1 MPGGSHATKPGRDV
15 SMATGGL
22 HPAPSAILQPGTVVA
37 QTYRVERVLGSGAM
51 GMVVLATHLAL
62 DRKVALKVHRAH
74 NPGDIARL
82 AREAKAL
89 AKVDHPNVVGI
100 YDVRE
105 AEGSLF
111 IAMEYI
117 EGSSARQWLTQSAM
131 TWRSRLEACLQAAEG
146 LSAAHAAGLVH
157 RDFKPENILV
167 GRDGRVVVADFG
179 LARAPGAVPIDPE
192 TPSPGI
198 DAQLTADGAIAGTPA
213 YMAPEQWSGGSVD
226 GRTDV
231 FALSVVVYEA
241 LYGHRP
247 FAGSTPAELVYAVT
261 RGMILEPPRET
272 EVPSPVFDVL
282 RRGMAVEPQGRFAS
296 VAMLT
301 RALKNALGAQGRT
314 GIALAIGLAA
324 LVFGGLAA
332 GAWALRTADEA
343 DDVEQASVLLLEA
356 EDAQDVSP
364 EPALV
369 TPQPVPPAA
378 EPGSERSP
386 EPPAPVE
393 PVVPTPDPTERFA
406 ELSDRYAAGKA
417 SVDELIDGVQDL
429 HEAQRQPAEGRYV
442 RTPWDG
448 RSTFRCG
455 MGDRVELRD
464 VDAKIEHGPAIT
476 MQLGCALKLVD
487 VDIEAPVAIEGQG
500 GDRLVIDGGTF
511 TVSRTGINLQMLAVD
526 LRNLTIEGEP
536 KLGASFGMHT
546 VGTITDCTFSG
557 ATALQVGMH
566 ADLDVDG
573 GTLRGMTAIKAKML
587 SSVRLE
593 NVALDGKVD
602 RDPKSRVER

>member
-1 MPGGSHATKPGRDV
+1 
-15 SMATGGL
+15 MATGAVAVAAG
-22 HPAPSAILQPGTVVA
+22 PSVALQPGTIVA
-37 QTYRVERVLGSGAM
+37 QTYRIERALGSGAM

-74 NPGDIARL
+74 NPADIARL

-117 EGSSARQWLTQSAM
+117 EGASAREWLTQSSM

-179 LARAPGAVPIDPE
+179 LARAPGAIPIDPA
-192 TPSPGI
+192 TPSPGV
-198 DAQLTADGAIAGTPA
+198 DAQLTADGAIAGTPS

-231 FALSVVVYEA
+231 FALSVVMYEA
-241 LYGHRP
+241 LYGYRP
-247 FAGSTPAELVYAVT
+247 FAGSTPAELVYTVT

-272 EVPSPVFDVL
+272 EVPTAVFDVL
-282 RRGMAVEPQGRFAS
+282 RRGMAVEPHQRFAS

-301 RALKNALGAQGRT
+301 GALKTALGSQGRA
-314 GIALAIGLAA
+314 GIAIAVGLAVV
-324 LVFGGLAA
+324 VFGCIAA
-332 GAWALRTADEA
+332 GAWALRDASDAEEEYTELVLQAEESEA
-343 DDVEQASVLLLEA
+343 SD
-356 EDAQDVSP
+356 
-364 EPALV
+364 
-369 TPQPVPPAA
+369 
-378 EPGSERSP
+378 
-386 EPPAPVE
+386 E
-393 PVVPTPDPTERFA
+393 PVVMSPPKAAPVAAPPRKPALPKPSPLEPLEPPGPDAAERFA
-406 ELSDRYAAGKA
+406 ELTERHAAGEA
-417 SVDELIDGVQDL
+417 SVEELIDGVQDL
-429 HEAQRQPAEGRYV
+429 HEANRQPAEGRYV

-448 RSTFRCG
+448 TSTFRCA

-464 VDAKIEHGPAIT
+464 VKARIQSGPAIT
-476 MQLGCALKLVD
+476 MQMGCALKLVD
-487 VDIEAPVAIEGQG
+487 VDIEAPVAIEGQS

-511 TVSRTGINLQMLAVD
+511 KVSREGINLQMLAID
-526 LRNLTIEGEP
+526 IRGLTIEGDP
-536 KLGASFGMHT
+536 TIGASFGMHT
-546 VGTITDCTFSG
+546 VGTITDSSFAG
-557 ATALQVGMH
+557 KTALVVGMH
-566 ADLDVDG
+566 ADIDVDG
-573 GTLRGMTAIKAKML
+573 GSLRGKTAIEAKML
-587 SSVRLE
+587 SAVRLKD
-593 NVALDGKVD
+593 VALEGKIK
-602 RDPKSRVER
+602 RSPKSRVER